1 MTPQDVLVSGCRL
14 AKVMVHRM
22 TADLTPAEWGHQP
35 VPGAN
40 SPAWVVGHLA
50 NVYKRIAG
58 QFGATDLPDIPADL
72 AARIATTKQPAGVQ
86 TGIGDPAELLK
97 LFDATC
103 DAAAAAVGRLT
114 PEQLAGPAPFKLSL
128 TDNQTVADTLL
139 TVLGLHTAM
148 HTGQLSTVRRS
159 LGKPPLA

>member
-1 MTPQDVLVSGCRL
+1 MTPTDVIVSGCRL

-22 TADLTPAEWGHQP
+22 TADLAPSEWAHQP

-40 SPAWVVGHLA
+40 SPAWIVGHLA

-58 QFGATDLPDIPADL
+58 QYGGTDLPDIPADL
-72 AARIATTKQPAGVQ
+72 AARIATTKKPAEVQ
-86 TGIGDPAELLK
+86 AGIGDPAELLK
-97 LFDATC
+97 LFDAAC

-114 PEQLAGPAPFKLSL
+114 AEQLAGPPPFTLSL
-128 TDNQTVADTLL
+128 TDNRTLGDTLL
-139 TVLGLHTAM
+139 AVLGLHTAL
-148 HTGQLSTVRRS
+148 HVGQLSTVRRS